1 MLNVVVII
9 AYNKEYIYIYI
20 IQTIHSIVERYL
32 KIITFKF
39 TDKVKIKY

>member
-9 AYNKEYIYIYI
+9 AYNKEYIYI